1 MAPIHGKPLLL
12 YISPTATSLGVL
24 LAQEDETKKEQAVYY
39 ISRTLVAYELNYS
52 IIEKACLAVVFASQ
66 KLRHY
71 MLSHIVKL
79 IVKID
84 PLKYLLSRT
93 TLTGRLAKWVL
104 ILSEFDIEY
113 VERRA
118 IKGQVLAD
126 QLDDSPLQDNTPL
139 LVEFPDETIMHL
151 TEHSWKM
158 YFDGSFTQQGSG
170 AGVLFITPQGYKI
183 PKAYK
188 LMFPCTN
195 NISEYEALVNGLKL
209 AIEWKIIELHIYGD
223 SQLIINQINGEYQTK
238 DEKLVP
244 YKQLVEDLSKY
255 FVFLTFQ

>member
-1 MAPIHGKPLLL
+1 MA
-12 YISPTATSLGVL
+12 ASLEVL
-24 LAQEDETKKEQAVYY
+24 LAQEDDTKKERAIYY
-39 ISRTLVAYELNYS
+39 ISMTLVSYELNYS
-52 IIEKACLAVVFASQ
+52 IIEKACLAVVFASP

-84 PLKYLLSRT
+84 PLKYNLSKS

-113 VERRA
+113 ANIKA
-118 IKGQVLAD
+118 IKGHVLAD
-126 QLDDSPLQDNTPL
+126 QLVDSPLQEATPWYI
-139 LVEFPDETIMHL
+139 EFPDETIIHL
-151 TEHSWKM
+151 TKYLWKM

-188 LMFPCTN
+188 MMFPCTN
-195 NISEYEALVNGLKL
+195 NMLEYEALVNGLKL
-209 AIEWKIIELHIYGD
+209 AIE
-223 SQLIINQINGEYQTK
+223 
-238 DEKLVP
+238 
-244 YKQLVEDLSKY
+244 
-255 FVFLTFQ
+255 